1 MKLLTENMKLF
12 NHLFIAMVMLVCAVS
27 SYAQKRKNQV
37 AVQHLESRYMKLN
50 SDVMQVY
57 KELDS
62 IFQLRYLAN
71 ESPTDCA
78 YWINYSFSSR
88 DEFEKYKPWLES
100 IMSRLQNV
108 DRYSLT
114 FGVVDSVDVYGR
126 TLSAQLVTPNT
137 VQKDQLTFFISNK
150 RVGFFYRAMV
160 GTEEIRDTGSPDDPN
175 GQPRQDI
182 ADAMDLLLNEY
193 INRKNVRADSVS
205 YNERNVYYQYVSFVA
220 NGNGGASGVRYVV
233 PNCTESDYAKF
244 KNAIRSYAVVNP
256 VRTSCNDMYWQY
268 DASAIAIVRPDK
280 KPPLIVAAELKGSD
294 LYLVRAEGY
303 DGMSFLPRAWAEEDP
318 VWRMKDVYKLLAR
331 KPLDPPVV
339 K

>member
-1 MKLLTENMKLF
+1 MKLYY
-12 NHLFIAMVMLVCAVS
+12 HLFITMMMLICAVP
-27 SYAQKRKNQV
+27 SYAQKRRNQV
-37 AVQHLESRYMKLN
+37 IVQHLESKYIKLN
-50 SDVMQVY
+50 RDVMQVY

-78 YWINYSFSSR
+78 YWVNYSFVSR
-88 DEFEKYKPWLES
+88 AEFEKYKPWLES
-100 IMSRLQNV
+100 IMSRLQSV
-108 DRYSLT
+108 DRYSFTL
-114 FGVVDSVDVYGR
+114 GVVDSVDVYGR
-126 TLSAQLVTPNT
+126 TLSMQLVTPNT
-137 VQKDQLTFFISNK
+137 MQKDHVTFFLSDK
-150 RVGFFYRAMV
+150 RVGFFYKATV
-160 GTEEIRDTGSPDDPN
+160 GKDDFRDMGSPDDPN

-182 ADAMDLLLNEY
+182 ADAMDRLLNEY
-193 INRKNVRADSVS
+193 INRKNVSADSVH
-205 YNERNVYYQYVSFVA
+205 YNEKEVYYQYVSFVA
-220 NGNGGASGVRYVV
+220 NGNGRASGVRYVV

-256 VRTSCNDMYWQY
+256 VRTACNDMYWQY

-280 KPPLIVAAELKGSD
+280 KQPLIVAAELKGTD

-303 DGMSFLPRAWAEEDP
+303 DGMSFLPRAWAEGDP